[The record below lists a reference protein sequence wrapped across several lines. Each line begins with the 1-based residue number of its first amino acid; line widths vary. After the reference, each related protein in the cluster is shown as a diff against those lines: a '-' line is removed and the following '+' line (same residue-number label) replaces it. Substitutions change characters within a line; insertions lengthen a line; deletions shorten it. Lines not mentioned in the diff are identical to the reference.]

1 MQELL
6 DRSSNQLSVRGEASS
21 TFLSVDG
28 FGGGNADI
36 GVGGHQNRVPWAAR
50 IMPEDVARALGM
62 LHPLYRSSSIMK
74 KIWHLGWE
82 ECSNRQQ
89 TCNENK

>member
-21 TFLSVDG
+21 KFLSVDG

-36 GVGGHQNRVPWAAR
+36 GGGGHQNRVPPTAR
-50 IMPEDVARALGM
+50 TMAEDVARALGM
-62 LHPLYRSSSIMK
+62 PHPLYRSSSIVGK
-74 KIWHLGWE
+74 LARGVGGVFE
-82 ECSNRQQ
+82 SAANVQRE
-89 TCNENK
+89 

>member
-21 TFLSVDG
+21 KFLSVDG

-36 GVGGHQNRVPWAAR
+36 GGGGHQNRVPPTAR
-50 IMPEDVARALGM
+50 TMPEDVGRRRGDRCRGCVVRRGGSRAPPIRLAVARCGK
-62 LHPLYRSSSIMK
+62 RDTIV
-74 KIWHLGWE
+74 W
-82 ECSNRQQ
+82 
-89 TCNENK
+89 